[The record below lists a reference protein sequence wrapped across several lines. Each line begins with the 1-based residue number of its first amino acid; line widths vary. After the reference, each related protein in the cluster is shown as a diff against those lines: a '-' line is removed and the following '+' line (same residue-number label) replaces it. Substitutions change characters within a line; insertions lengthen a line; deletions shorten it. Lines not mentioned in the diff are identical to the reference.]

1 MIHLLSFVTYI
12 YFLLGVVTCI
22 LAVKFTMVSQE
33 SAGFYLSQLIDRKGP
48 AWSHGLIVISSR
60 IETKKSR
67 ALRDLSSPRFIILLS
82 FTALHTIRFSLLII
96 ALSNIL
102 VKYSPLLELTEITM
116 YFKPNRTFCCCT
128 PRINLQW
135 NRDTCPIYWCESF

>member
-60 IETKKSR
+60 IEIKKSR
-67 ALRDLSSPRFIILLS
+67 ALRDLSSPRFIILLVLS

-96 ALSNIL
+96 AQSNIL
-102 VKYSPLLELTEITM
+102 VKYSPLLELTEITT
-116 YFKPNRTFCCCT
+116 Y
-128 PRINLQW
+128 
-135 NRDTCPIYWCESF
+135 